1 MQLII
6 FILCGTVLG
15 GIIMLVLF
23 PPIIYYFVWPI
34 YGEDQMSLNA
44 AIFFIGMFLCIVG
57 EELLADYLADI
68 S

>member
-1 MQLII
+1 M
-6 FILCGTVLG
+6 FI
-15 GIIMLVLF
+15 LF
-23 PPIIYYFVWPI
+23 PPIIDYFVWPI